1 MDKRTRYEQELRD
14 ARDLWGETKLM
25 DIEALKDKGRKA
37 MKSGDESEDGSNRP
51 GMARLANA

>member
-1 MDKRTRYEQELRD
+1 
-14 ARDLWGETKLM
+14 M